1 MLKNK
6 IVYDAWSIT
15 LEASYKDIFF
25 KIFNY
30 FESSW
35 LKPIFNECSDVATT
49 MMHESIVLQ
58 FSIE

>member
-1 MLKNK
+1 MLDQSPKLHIQIN
-6 IVYDAWSIT
+6 
-15 LEASYKDIFF
+15 IFF